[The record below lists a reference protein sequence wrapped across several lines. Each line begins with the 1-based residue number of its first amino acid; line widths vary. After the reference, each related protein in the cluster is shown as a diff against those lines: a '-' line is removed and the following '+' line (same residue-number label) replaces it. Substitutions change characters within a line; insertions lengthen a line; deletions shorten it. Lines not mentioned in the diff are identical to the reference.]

1 MYSSWS
7 ITKGKVLWIFLVAI
21 GVVLYWRTKSPN
33 WDWLIVLLIAAV
45 VLFLVYAVPEEAVW
59 GVSVVVAVF
68 AGSFLI
74 SVSVPPAQTPTATS
88 LVAVTQQPTKTA
100 TSTQRITTIDAGV
113 RASSLN
119 VRAEPNGAVVGYL
132 GGGESVTVSECD
144 GSWCHIE
151 QPFDGWVWRG
161 CLTDNPDDLGC
172 QAK

>member
-1 MYSSWS
+1 MYSSWR
-7 ITKGKVLWIFLVAI
+7 ITKGKSLWIFLVAV
-21 GVVLYWRTKSPN
+21 GVVLYWRTKSPD
-33 WDWLIVLLIAAV
+33 WDWLVVLLIAAV
-45 VLFLVYAVPEEAVW
+45 ALFLVYAAFDEVVWFVSAIVVMFVFSILASSAVPT
-59 GVSVVVAVF
+59 
-68 AGSFLI
+68 
-74 SVSVPPAQTPTATS
+74 QTPTATS
-88 LVAVTQQPTKTA
+88 LVAATRQPTKTA
-100 TSTQRITTIDAGV
+100 TSTPRVTTIDAGV